1 MFWCDNLLFKNKTN
15 NSEYSH
21 FHMKS
26 FMFQNKLSHLTWKFD
41 CFMFLRATV
50 SIFIQSFHIIIW
62 KVLCFNMRV

>member
-26 FMFQNKLSHLTWKFD
+26 FMFQNKLSHLTWKFVCID
-41 CFMFLRATV
+41 MT
-50 SIFIQSFHIIIW
+50 
-62 KVLCFNMRV
+62 VLCFYVKRFLFLYKVFTS